1 MQTTQYM
8 LTVIDEL
15 KRTANLTKDEE
26 AEQLLDAMT
35 RAHKIFVAGT
45 GRSGFMGKSFAMRL
59 MHMNLEVYVVGETVT
74 PSIEKNDLLI
84 IGSGS
89 GETKS
94 LLAMAE
100 EANSIG
106 ATVAVVTT
114 STESSIGSLANISVK
129 IPAKAKADNE
139 GKHDTIQPMG
149 SLFEQ
154 SLLLFYDS
162 LILKLMKNK
171 ELEGSSMYTQHANL
185 E

>member
-26 AEQLLDAMT
+26 AEQLLDVMT
-35 RAHKIFVAGT
+35 QAKRIFVAGT
-45 GRSGFMGKSFAMRL
+45 GRSGFMGKALAMRL
-59 MHMNLEVYVVGETVT
+59 MHINLEVYVIGETVT

-89 GETKS
+89 GETNS
-94 LLAMAE
+94 LLVMAE
-100 EANSIG
+100 KAKNIG

-114 STESSIGSLANISVK
+114 SPESSIGNLANVSVK
-129 IPAKAKADNE
+129 IPAKAKAEKDSE
-139 GKHDTIQPMG
+139 HDTIQPMG

-162 LILKLMKNK
+162 LILRLMKNK
-171 ELEGSSMYTQHANL
+171 ELQGSSMYTQHANL